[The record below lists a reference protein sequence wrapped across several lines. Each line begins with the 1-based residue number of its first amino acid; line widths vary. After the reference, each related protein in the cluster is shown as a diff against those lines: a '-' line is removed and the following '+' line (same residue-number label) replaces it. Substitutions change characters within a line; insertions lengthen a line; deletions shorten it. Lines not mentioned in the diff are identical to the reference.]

1 MRGQTSP
8 GRTIVN
14 HLGRS
19 MFGHGVAAM
28 DHELQIKC
36 NELLKRIKHLQD
48 SL

>member
-1 MRGQTSP
+1 MNSSSRATSLT
-8 GRTIVN
+8 GSNRN
-14 HLGRS
+14 NLS
-19 MFGHGVAAM
+19 DGVAAM

>member
-1 MRGQTSP
+1 MIHF
-8 GRTIVN
+8 GRM
-14 HLGRS
+14 

>member
-1 MRGQTSP
+1 MSSQRFDSAGIDSTGIFSDD
-8 GRTIVN
+8 
-14 HLGRS
+14 
-19 MFGHGVAAM
+19 GVAAM